1 MCIDEK
7 LLSLDWIQRC
17 QKKSCVCVREIKF
30 AKNMHST
37 SNDLESY
44 ENFQGNFR
52 YQKKPAS
59 IISGRLLTNIAEC
72 CFYTRGRKLS
82 LIKYFFHCTICIWLC
97 NNNENWKQIFYA
109 CERTR
114 NFLILTIC
122 DSITFSRAHY
132 SGIACNENQILSL
145 EREWGV
151 EWVDVI
157 IKYMFFNMARH
168 LCNSLLS
175 SSKYEAMKYENSDIN
190 IWLQYLYL

>member
-1 MCIDEK
+1 MPKTCTQHRTIWRAMRT
-7 LLSLDWIQRC
+7 S
-17 QKKSCVCVREIKF
+17 REIF
-30 AKNMHST
+30 AIK
-37 SNDLESY
+37 
-44 ENFQGNFR
+44 
-52 YQKKPAS
+52 KKPAS

-114 NFLILTIC
+114 NFSILTIC

-151 EWVDVI
+151 EWVDAI